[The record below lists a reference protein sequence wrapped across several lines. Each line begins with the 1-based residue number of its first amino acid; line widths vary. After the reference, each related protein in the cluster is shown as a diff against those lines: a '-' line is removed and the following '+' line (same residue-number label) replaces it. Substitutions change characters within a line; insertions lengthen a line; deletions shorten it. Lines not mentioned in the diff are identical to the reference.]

1 MALLPLIDI
10 ALHFIIY
17 LFIIII
23 IIIRILHPRYM
34 LFLSVRFSCKET

>member
-10 ALHFIIY
+10 ALHFIIIY
-17 LFIIII
+17 LFII